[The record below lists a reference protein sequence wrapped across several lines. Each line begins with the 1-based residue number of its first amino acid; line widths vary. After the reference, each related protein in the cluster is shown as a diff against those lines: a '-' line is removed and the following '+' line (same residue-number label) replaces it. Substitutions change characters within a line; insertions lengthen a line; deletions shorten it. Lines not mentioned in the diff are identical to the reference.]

1 MGFGAAFRFRVR
13 AARIQPQAAPVSVVG
28 EAINVDEMPTSS
40 VPVHLLA
47 TPAATGVE
55 VHVNGTN
62 GSSGHA
68 ADTGLQAIL
77 DAKARGYEGDACV
90 ECGAMTMV
98 RNGACLKCV
107 SCGSTSGCS

>member
-1 MGFGAAFRFRVR
+1 VAVVGAA
-13 AARIQPQAAPVSVVG
+13 ID
-28 EAINVDEMPTSS
+28 VDEMPAQST

-47 TPAATGVE
+47 AAQSKLAVE
-55 VHVNGTN
+55 VHLNGTN
-62 GSSGHA
+62 GTNGTNGIGSI
-68 ADTGLQAIL
+68 ADSGLQAIL
-77 DAKARGYEGDACV
+77 DAKARGYEGDSCV